1 MKVQTIA
8 NTDINELVQVD
19 NEQVVTESRKVAETF
34 GKEHSKVIRSIEN
47 IITEAKNGLS
57 DLAAENSAAKYF
69 YETTYKDGSGK
80 SNKMYLMNRDG
91 FSLLVMGFTGAKA
104 MQWKIKYIEAFNE
117 MERRLSMPKLSPNP
131 KYRSRL
137 IATAVHDVKKTT
149 EALIDLV
156 PGLQEGMAMQKAISL
171 IEPTYGI
178 DMTPVRE
185 LVPSATHDVG
195 SLVPTDLAKAIGMS
209 GTRLDA
215 HKVNILLVDLGLQ
228 QQTTNKKHPWELTEY
243 GKQFGEM
250 IPINPHAKYSGYQ
263 IKWNS
268 KVVDMLKTKVQ
279 EELGA
284 AR

>member
-1 MKVQTIA
+1 MKVMTLANINTVDSREVARMVDMRHADLIRNIESYMATISENA
-8 NTDINELVQVD
+8 KL
-19 NEQVVTESRKVAETF
+19 
-34 GKEHSKVIRSIEN
+34 RSQN
-47 IITEAKNGLS
+47 
-57 DLAAENSAAKYF
+57 YF
-69 YETTYKDGSGK
+69 IPDTYKVEGNNKTYKCYRLTKMGCEMVANKLTGK
-80 SNKMYLMNRDG
+80 KGIL
-91 FSLLVMGFTGAKA
+91 FTAAYVK
-104 MQWKIKYIEAFNE
+104 AFNE
-117 MERRLSMPKLSPNP
+117 MEQKLSVPKLSPNP

-137 IATAVHDVKKTT
+137 IATAIHDVKKTT

-279 EELGA
+279 EEMGA